1 LIANKKTLPLNT
13 DLIIMADK
21 NNNIP
26 ETEIND
32 ALDKV
37 TGFWN
42 QYSKQ
47 ILIAVAAVV
56 IVAAGFLG
64 YKYLIS
70 DPNEQKAV
78 EAMRYAEEYFRKD
91 SLRLALEGDNLNPGF
106 LKIIN
111 RYSGTKAANLANFY
125 AGSCYLSMGD
135 FKNAA
140 KHLEDFSTSEP
151 LVKARAKALL
161 ADADSEMGKNDEAVK
176 LYKEAGTIFDKDDY
190 YSPQYLFRA
199 GYLYE
204 KMGKPKD
211 AIEVY
216 KMIKEKYPQYKEY
229 DIDKYLGRLGE
240 TE

>member
-1 LIANKKTLPLNT
+1 MTDKHILPANEGRDTV
-13 DLIIMADK
+13 
-21 NNNIP
+21 
-26 ETEIND
+26 E
-32 ALDKV
+32 KV

-47 ILIAVAAVV
+47 ILIGLAAIL
-56 IVAAGFLG
+56 IVGGGIFG
-64 YKYLIS
+64 YNYFIS
-70 DPNEQKAV
+70 GPNEKKAS
-78 EAMRYAEEYFRKD
+78 EAMRYAEEFFRQD
-91 SLRLALEGDNLNPGF
+91 SVKLALEGDNLNPGF
-106 LKIIN
+106 LKIISK
-111 RYSGTKAANLANFY
+111 YGGTKAANLAHYY
-125 AGSCYLSMGD
+125 AGSCYLTMGD

-161 ADADSEMGKNDEAVK
+161 GDANSELGKKDEAAK
-176 LYKEAGTIFDKDDY
+176 LYKEAGSIFEKDDF

-204 KMGKPKD
+204 SMGKTKE

-229 DIDKYLGRLGE
+229 DIDKYLGRLGD

>member
-1 LIANKKTLPLNT
+1 MT
-13 DLIIMADK
+13 DK
-21 NNNIP
+21 NKLP
-26 ETEIND
+26 VTEEKD
-32 ALDKV
+32 TVEKV

-47 ILIAVAAVV
+47 ILIGIAAILVAGGG
-56 IVAAGFLG
+56 IFG
-64 YKYLIS
+64 YNYFIS
-70 DPNEQKAV
+70 GPNEKKAA
-78 EAMRYAEEYFRKD
+78 EAMRYAEEYFRQD
-91 SLRLALEGDNLNPGF
+91 SVRLALEGDHFNPGF
-106 LKIIN
+106 LKIISK
-111 RYSGTKAANLANFY
+111 YSGTKAANLANFY
-125 AGSCYLSMGD
+125 AGSCYLTMGD

-161 ADADSEMGKNDEAVK
+161 ADADAELGKKDEAVK
-176 LYKEAGTIFDKDDY
+176 LYKEAGSIFEKDDY

-199 GYLYE
+199 AYLYE
-204 KMGKPKD
+204 SMGKTKD

-229 DIDKYLGRLGE
+229 DIDKYLGRLGD

>member
-1 LIANKKTLPLNT
+1 MT
-13 DLIIMADK
+13 DK
-21 NNNIP
+21 NKLP
-26 ETEIND
+26 VTEEKD
-32 ALDKV
+32 TVEKV

-47 ILIAVAAVV
+47 ILIGIAAILVV
-56 IVAAGFLG
+56 GGGIFG
-64 YKYLIS
+64 YNYFIS
-70 DPNEQKAV
+70 GPNEKKAA
-78 EAMRYAEEYFRKD
+78 EAMRYAEEYFRQD
-91 SLRLALEGDNLNPGF
+91 SVKLALEGDHFNPGF
-106 LKIIN
+106 LKIISK
-111 RYSGTKAANLANFY
+111 YSGTKAANLANFY
-125 AGSCYLSMGD
+125 AGSCYLTMGD

-161 ADADSEMGKNDEAVK
+161 ADADAELGKKDEAVK
-176 LYKEAGTIFDKDDY
+176 LYKEAGSIFEKDDY

-199 GYLYE
+199 AYLYE
-204 KMGKPKD
+204 SMGKTKD

-229 DIDKYLGRLGE
+229 DIDKYLGRLGD

>member
-1 LIANKKTLPLNT
+1 MTE
-13 DLIIMADK
+13 K
-21 NNNIP
+21 NNLP
-26 ETEIND
+26 ATEGND
-32 ALDKV
+32 AVDRV
-37 TGFWN
+37 TGFWY

-47 ILIAVAAVV
+47 ILIGLAAV
-56 IVAAGFLG
+56 IVVGGGLFA
-64 YKYLIS
+64 YNYLIS
-70 DPNEQKAV
+70 APNEKKAS
-78 EAMRYAEEYFRKD
+78 EAMRYAEEYFRQD
-91 SLRLALEGDNLNPGF
+91 SVKMALEGDNLNPGF
-106 LKIIN
+106 LKIISK
-111 RYSGTKAANLANFY
+111 YSGTKAANLANFY
-125 AGSCYLSMGD
+125 AGSCYLTMGD

-161 ADADSEMGKNDEAVK
+161 ADADAEMNKKDEAAK
-176 LYKEAGTIFDKDDY
+176 LYKEAGTTFSKDDY

-204 KMGKPKD
+204 SMGKTKE

-216 KMIKEKYPQYKEY
+216 KMIKEKYPLFKEY